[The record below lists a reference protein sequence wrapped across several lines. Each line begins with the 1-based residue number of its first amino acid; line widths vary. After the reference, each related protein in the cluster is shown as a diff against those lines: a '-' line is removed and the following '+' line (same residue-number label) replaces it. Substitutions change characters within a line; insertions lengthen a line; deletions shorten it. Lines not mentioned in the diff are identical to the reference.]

1 MGWPDDTVARAPH
14 LDCRRVNNTSGGSG
28 LPGLLVL
35 VLIGAVFLFLVTRSN
50 KRRQAQVSQVQS
62 AMTVGAQVLT
72 TAGLYATV
80 VALDDDDVSL
90 EVAPGVVCVYA
101 RAAIAR
107 VVDEDAAEDAAAPD
121 DDPLPGDPRL
131 DDPGGDPPTSR

>member
-1 MGWPDDTVARAPH
+1 M
-14 LDCRRVNNTSGGSG
+14 NNTSGGSG
-28 LPGLLVL
+28 LLGTALPL

-62 AMTVGAQVLT
+62 AITVGAQVLT
-72 TAGLYATV
+72 TSGLYATV

-107 VVDEDAAEDAAAPD
+107 VVDEDAAEDDEQLDAGTDADAAAPG

-131 DDPGGDPPTSR
+131 DGPGGDPPTSR